1 MKLIVGLG
9 NVGSDYTDTRH
20 NVGFMVVQR
29 LAARHR
35 VRWSRQGG
43 ALCGQWR
50 LGATVMKL
58 LLPQTMMNRSG
69 EALAVRRTDPGACL
83 IVLDDVNLP
92 LGTLRLR
99 PHGGDGGHHGLASCI
114 DVLGTDDVPRL
125 RIGVGAQPTEPAPSS
140 LARTCRARP
149 LPKDLTEFVLSP
161 FEQEERPV
169 LDRAMGK
176 AVDACEVWAREGMR
190 GAMDRMSTGR

>member
-9 NVGSDYTDTRH
+9 NVGSDYADTRH

-43 ALCGQWR
+43 ALCGRWR
-50 LGATVMKL
+50 LGTTVMKL

-69 EALAVRRTDPGACL
+69 EALAARRTVPEACL

-99 PHGGDGGHHGLASCI
+99 PQGSDGGHHGLASCI
-114 DVLGTDDVPRL
+114 GALGTEGVPRL
-125 RIGVGAQPTEPAPSS
+125 RIGVG
-140 LARTCRARP
+140 ARP

-161 FEQEERPV
+161 FEPDERPV
-169 LDRAMGK
+169 LDGAMGK
-176 AVDACEVWAREGMR
+176 AVDVCEVWAREGIR
-190 GAMDRMSTGR
+190 GAMEHMTTGR